1 MADVLQ
7 RFVDEVGRVVLG
19 KDQPIRQA
27 LCCLLAR
34 GHLLIDDLP
43 GVGKTTLSQAFA
55 SVAGLSYQR
64 VQCTSDLLPADMLGV
79 SVFNKD
85 SSTFQFHPGPIFT
98 EFLLVDEINRASP
111 KTQSALLEAMAE
123 NQVTV
128 EGQTRRLPLPFFVM
142 ATQNP
147 WFQSGTF
154 PLPES
159 QLDRFLMRISLG
171 YPNEQAERRL
181 LLEGNPRNH
190 LDELSAILNSS
201 AIIALQNE
209 VDKIKVSEALVSY
222 LQRLVAFTRQDGH
235 YAYGLSSRAAMSLLQ
250 CARAWALLHN
260 RDYVLPDDIQQLLEP
275 VVAHRLKPAAG
286 SRGAVVD
293 LVQLLL
299 DKVPVVV

>member
-1 MADVLQ
+1 MTDLLQ
-7 RFVDEVGRVVLG
+7 QFSEEVGRVVLG
-19 KDQPIRQA
+19 KEGPIKQA

-34 GHLLIDDLP
+34 GHLLIEDLP

-55 SVAGLSYQR
+55 KAAGLAYQR

-79 SVFNKD
+79 SIFDQD
-85 SSTFQFHPGPIFT
+85 SGSFQFHSGPIFT

-123 NQVTV
+123 YQVTV
-128 EGQTRRLPLPFFVM
+128 EGQTRKLPQPFFVM

-159 QLDRFLMRISLG
+159 QLDRFLMCISLG
-171 YPNEQAERRL
+171 YPDERAERRL
-181 LLEGNPRNH
+181 LMEGNPRNH
-190 LDELSAILNSS
+190 LDELTPILN
-201 AIIALQNE
+201 ATRIQELQAA
-209 VDKIKVSEALVSY
+209 VDRITVSEAVVAY
-222 LQRLVAFTRQDGH
+222 LQRLIAFTREDGQ

-250 CARAWALLHN
+250 CARAWALVSG

-275 VVAHRLKPAAG
+275 VVAHRVKPSAEG
-286 SRGAVVD
+286 QSGAID
-293 LVQLLL
+293 LVQRLLS
-299 DKVPVVV
+299 KVPVVV